1 MDLRFDAA
9 DVRLALAEEEP
20 DKDGNACESARGIK
34 TANLTVAHYLF
45 SCDGEALV
53 GTRYTFGRI
62 TRNDFFSF
70 LLLRFLSLL
79 IIRLVLG
86 CNVLYCTMLFGHA
99 SRNRA
104 SPYRREVACNK
115 GLNSRLPVS
124 KPPVQLVS
132 RGVVGEL
139 VLSAP
144 RVRSESARPSKKKL
158 ELANLVIVLRCIRQ
172 FVSSALVETAC

>member
-1 MDLRFDAA
+1 MEPPSIIILEERINGRPEGASYSSRGRKRMDLRFDAA

-132 RGVVGEL
+132 RGVVGG
-139 VLSAP
+139 
-144 RVRSESARPSKKKL
+144 ARPLSSPSKIGICSPK
-158 ELANLVIVLRCIRQ
+158 
-172 FVSSALVETAC
+172 